1 MRLPAP
7 YLKLD
12 PRVIPVRV
20 YAHTCPQR
28 GNRRERGKK
37 KEGRRKEGKKE
48 RKRRKGKKLPAEK
61 VIASRAFSLSLS
73 KRRNISDSLARSSTE
88 ERVSIKSRHD
98 SRNGT
103 FELGYFNRIY
113 SFLPFLDPSVDWLE
127 KIEKNIAREKE
138 RERDPLTLDYRFK
151 GIFGYRFRFTR
162 SKS

>member
-1 MRLPAP
+1 MSPTRKPEG
-7 YLKLD
+7 K
-12 PRVIPVRV
+12 RKEK
-20 YAHTCPQR
+20 R
-28 GNRRERGKK
+28 GK
-37 KEGRRKEGKKE
+37 KEGRKE

-127 KIEKNIAREKE
+127 KIEKNIARERE
-138 RERDPLTLDYRFK
+138 RERERPFNPRLPF
-151 GIFGYRFRFTR
+151 
-162 SKS
+162 